1 MVLFIHLHDPH
12 ASSPTRFVWNI
23 LLYIHRSPLE
33 HVKKHH
39 MGALMIHRPSSNNST
54 MRYMKN
60 LSPKLINVEHF
71 GFPCV
76 SINHWDQIL
85 NKEHLHWNRFFI
97 GAHNLP
103 INESHG
109 VAFEETFMIEEWA
122 WRSRSSLSHLFH
134 SFPSC
139 FLVLLPKGLKCYSF
153 TIVREIFQE
162 WKWSIPRRML
172 DSTCFQLFLLVD
184 IIIFVLFH

>member
-1 MVLFIHLHDPH
+1 MVLFIHLHGPH

-109 VAFEETFMIEEWA
+109 VAFEKVRRVGYLEKEDIHKEKHLPMCIKRARIKNCSRVLKVHEGEIIEV
-122 WRSRSSLSHLFH
+122 SSINH
-134 SFPSC
+134 
-139 FLVLLPKGLKCYSF
+139 
-153 TIVREIFQE
+153 
-162 WKWSIPRRML
+162 
-172 DSTCFQLFLLVD
+172 
-184 IIIFVLFH
+184 